1 MFSNMKKVVSLVTV
15 GAAVTAAAFAQSAA
29 TGASAAPATGTAAT
43 PAASVPATTKV
54 GVIDIRRVIAA
65 TNEGRRDY
73 ETLIKK
79 FEPKQKEVDG
89 LKAEIQQLQ
98 DQLKSAKDLS
108 DADRATR
115 VRTIEQKQKNLE
127 RVAEDAQNDFQAQQ
141 QEIIGRI
148 GNKLMDVVDKYA
160 RTNGFSM
167 VIDANAENPGPV
179 LWASE
184 NVNISQAVL
193 DAYNSQSGV
202 AAPAANAPSA
212 NRPVG
217 APTTTP
223 RPAGTQA
230 PAKKPATT
238 GTTPPKQ

>member
-1 MFSNMKKVVSLVTV
+1 MFSNMKKVLSLVTV
-15 GAAVTAAAFAQSAA
+15 GAAVTAGAFAQAA
-29 TGASAAPATGTAAT
+29 TGASAAPATGPAAT
-43 PAASVPATTKV
+43 PAAGVPSAAKV

-73 ETLIKK
+73 EALIKK

-89 LKAEIQQLQ
+89 LKAEVQQLQ
-98 DQLKSAKDLS
+98 EQLKAAKELS
-108 DADRATR
+108 DGDRATR

-193 DAYNSQSGV
+193 DAYNAQSGV
-202 AAPAANAPSA
+202 PAPAANAPSA
-212 NRPVG
+212 NRPG
-217 APTTTP
+217 ATGPA
-223 RPAGTQA
+223 RPASTTNP
-230 PAKKPATT
+230 PAKKPA

>member
-1 MFSNMKKVVSLVTV
+1 MFSNMKKVLSLVTV
-15 GAAVTAAAFAQSAA
+15 GAAMTTGAFAQAAGTAA
-29 TGASAAPATGTAAT
+29 TGASAAPATSGPT
-43 PAASVPATTKV
+43 VTKV

-98 DQLKSAKDLS
+98 QQLNAAKDLP
-108 DADRATR
+108 DGDRATR

-160 RTNGFSM
+160 RNNGFTM
-167 VIDANAENPGPV
+167 VIDANADNPGPV

-193 DAYNSQSGV
+193 DAYNAQSGV

-212 NRPVG
+212 NRPAV
-217 APTTTP
+217 TTP
-223 RPAGTQA
+223 ARPATTNPA
-230 PAKKPATT
+230 AKKPATT
-238 GTTPPKQ
+238 TPPKQ

>member
-29 TGASAAPATGTAAT
+29 TGASTAPATGAAAT
-43 PAASVPATTKV
+43 PAAGVPATTKV

-89 LKAEIQQLQ
+89 LKAEVQQLQ
-98 DQLKSAKDLS
+98 DQLKAAKDLS
-108 DADRATR
+108 DGDRAAR

-160 RTNGFSM
+160 RNNGFSM

-193 DAYNSQSGV
+193 DAYNAQSGV
-202 AAPAANAPSA
+202 AAPAANARSA
-212 NRPVG
+212 NRP
-217 APTTTP
+217 AATTPSRPATTTN
-223 RPAGTQA
+223 PA
-230 PAKKPATT
+230 AKKPAPT